1 MTKIPA
7 TGFVIQISFVI
18 PSFGFRHFNWRFL
31 NFVCVFCKFI
41 AKHAREINVVQN
53 DHIGVV
59 FFVVVVLPP
68 FIPPAETDTPGHRF
82 GEEIVERHFAHSAA
96 STCRFVQIATELG
109 NDDRLAR
116 RNFHETR
123 MASRI
128 LNAKLSVPSGVVG
141 VVGP

>member
-59 FFVVVVLPP
+59 FFVAALTRRLCKSQPNSAMMIGLPGAI
-68 FIPPAETDTPGHRF
+68 FT
-82 GEEIVERHFAHSAA
+82 
-96 STCRFVQIATELG
+96 
-109 NDDRLAR
+109 R
-116 RNFHETR
+116 R
-123 MASRI
+123 
-128 LNAKLSVPSGVVG
+128 G
-141 VVGP
+141 